1 MKAAPF
7 TYLRAV
13 SVAEACTVMA
23 GDAAARIVAGGQT
36 LVPMMAMRLARPS
49 VLIDIAHVEGLSGLV
64 RDDGQILIGAMTRQ
78 AAVER
83 SSLIARDL
91 PLLAAAIVHVG
102 HPPTRSRGTVGGSI
116 CNADPSAEIPLV
128 AVTLGATLRITTP
141 DGEEETPADGF
152 FIGPMLTVMPDGG
165 CLTRISFPVW
175 TDARVGAAVHEISAR
190 RSDYA
195 YAAAAAQI
203 ALDENGICTRAALGF
218 GGVGD
223 MPVAMDASPL
233 VGRRLSLAGVRD
245 VVCAAANDLDAVDDL
260 HASAAYRRR
269 AAASLGVRAVT
280 EAVAKAGGALS

>member
-7 TYLRAV
+7 TYLRAA
-13 SVAEACTVMA
+13 SVAEACTAMA
-23 GDAAARIVAGGQT
+23 GDAAARIIAGGQT

-49 VLIDIAHVEGLSGLV
+49 VLIDIAHIEGLSDVVCG
-64 RDDGQILIGAMTRQ
+64 DGQVVIGAMTRQ

-128 AVTLGATLRITTP
+128 AVTLGAKLHITTP
-141 DGEEETPADGF
+141 DGEEVMPADSF

-175 TDARVGAAVHEISAR
+175 AEARVGAAVQEISAR

-203 ALDENGICTRAALGF
+203 ALNEEGICTQAAMGF

-223 MPVAMDASPL
+223 MPVAVDASPL
-233 VGRRLSLAGVRD
+233 VGRRLTLAEVRGVVR
-245 VVCAAANDLDAVDDL
+245 AATNDLDAIDDL

-280 EAVAKAGGALS
+280 EAVTRAGGALS